1 VTRDAA
7 CCQIA
12 YDMDS
17 EGLKQGNRNP
27 TIKHD
32 KLTPA
37 YHPFAVMQPNRVIA
51 LPLVTERPVKM
62 ENASPVIVGGSADFV
77 PQ

>member
-1 VTRDAA
+1 
-7 CCQIA
+7 
-12 YDMDS
+12 MDS

-37 YHPFAVMQPNRVIA
+37 YHSVAVMQPNRVIA
-51 LPLVTERPVKM
+51 LSLPVKT
-62 ENASPVIVGGSADFV
+62 ENASPLIVGGSADFV